1 MIMVGFSDKSR
12 AELDTVHPDLVSVVI
27 KARSMS
33 RVAFEVSQGART
45 IAQQREYFNAVPQRS
60 KVNPD
65 AYPNPDAL
73 YKAAKH
79 VVGPGCPLSRAVDV
93 FVPGQPGGSYD
104 KHALAYLSGVMDAAA
119 SILGVGIRWGGDFDS
134 DGKLLEAGTFHD
146 LPHFELI
153 A

>member
-1 MIMVGFSDKSR
+1 MSTEQFSEKSLKELATVDPQLVKVVVR
-12 AELDTVHPDLVSVVI
+12 AR
-27 KARSMS
+27 AWS

-45 IAQQREYFNAVPQRS
+45 IDQQREYFAKGAS

-65 AYPNPDAL
+65 AYASKDAL

-104 KHALAYLSGVMDAAA
+104 KNSLSYLAGIMDAAA
-119 SILGVGIRWGGDFDS
+119 KSLGIPIRWGGDFDR
-134 DGKLLEAGTFHD
+134 DGILVEDKTFQD
-146 LPHFELI
+146 LPHFELD
-153 A
+153 

>member
-1 MIMVGFSDKSR
+1 MSTEQFSEKSLKELATVDPQLVKVVVR
-12 AELDTVHPDLVSVVI
+12 AR
-27 KARSMS
+27 AWS

-45 IAQQREYFNAVPQRS
+45 IDQQREYFAKGAS

-65 AYPNPDAL
+65 AYASKDAL

-104 KHALAYLSGVMDAAA
+104 KSALAYVAGVMEAAA
-119 SILGVGIRWGGDFDS
+119 KSLGVNIRWGGNFAS
-134 DGKLLEAGTFHD
+134 DGILYKPGTFVD
-146 LPHFELI
+146 GPHFELT
-153 A
+153 

>member
-1 MIMVGFSDKSR
+1 MSTEQFSEKSLKELATVDPQLVKVVVR
-12 AELDTVHPDLVSVVI
+12 AR
-27 KARSMS
+27 AWS

-45 IAQQREYFNAVPQRS
+45 IDQQREYFAKGAS

-65 AYPNPDAL
+65 AYASKDAL

-104 KHALAYLSGVMDAAA
+104 KSALCYLAGVMEAAA
-119 SILGVGIRWGGDFDS
+119 HSLGVRIRWGGNWDR
-134 DGKLLEAGTFHD
+134 DGLLVEPGSFQD
-146 LPHFELI
+146 LPHFELD
-153 A
+153 

>member
-1 MIMVGFSDKSR
+1 MPELFTDKSMKELATVDPRLVNVVLR
-12 AELDTVHPDLVSVVI
+12 AR
-27 KARSMS
+27 AWS

-45 IAQQREYFNAVPQRS
+45 IDQQREYFSKGAS

-65 AYPNPDAL
+65 AYSSKDAL

-104 KHALAYLSGVMDAAA
+104 KHALAYLAGVMDAAA
-119 SILGVGIRWGGDFDS
+119 KSLGIAIRWGGDFDR
-134 DGKLLEAGTFHD
+134 DGQLLEAGTFHD
-146 LPHFELI
+146 LPHFEI
-153 A
+153 D